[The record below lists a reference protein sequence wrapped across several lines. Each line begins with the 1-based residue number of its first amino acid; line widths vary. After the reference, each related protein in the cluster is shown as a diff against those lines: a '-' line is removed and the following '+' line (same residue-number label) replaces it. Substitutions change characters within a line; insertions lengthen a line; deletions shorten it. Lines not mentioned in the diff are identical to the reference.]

1 MGPSV
6 IPTTGARESS
16 VSSSSRQGEPGN
28 MKIGDLAMAI
38 LCTIETVRYYE
49 RESLLPAPPRSV
61 GNYPLYGPALSQD

>member
-16 VSSSSRQGEPGN
+16 VSSSSRQGKPGN

-38 LCTIETVRYYE
+38 FLHYRNGA
-49 RESLLPAPPRSV
+49 LLRTGKPAACGAAQRW
-61 GNYPLYGPALSQD
+61 

>member
-16 VSSSSRQGEPGN
+16 VSSSSRQGKPGN

-38 LCTIETVRYYE
+38 LRTIETVRYYE
-49 RESLLPAPPRSV
+49 REGLLPAPPRSV
-61 GNYPLYGPALSQD
+61 GNYRLYGPALSQD